1 LSKNKLKR
9 FKDLE
14 AFDRVFQPGYE
25 EVYKTDYVRKGK
37 WAEEVFQNSNHI
49 TLELGCGKGEYTVN
63 LARLFPDRNFIGI
76 DIKGARM
83 WKGAKTAQEEN
94 LNNVAFLRTRIEF
107 LQSFF
112 ARDEVEEIWIT
123 FPDPQ
128 LKRKRNRKRLTA
140 PRFLNTYREFLADN
154 GLVHLKTDSEELH
167 QYTRELVGLN
177 KLQILKQTTDLYHS
191 GFDDE
196 ILSFKTFYEKQFLG
210 EGLKI
215 KYISFQLPSQTQI
228 EEIKD
233 DEQE

>member
-1 LSKNKLKR
+1 MSKNKLKR

-14 AFDRVFQPGYE
+14 AFDKVYQPGYE
-25 EVYKTDYVRKGK
+25 EVYKTDYKLKGI
-37 WAEEVFQNSNHI
+37 WAEEVFQNTNPI

-83 WKGAKTAQEEN
+83 WKGAKEAIEEN

-112 ARDEVEEIWIT
+112 AKDEIDEIWIT

-140 PRFLNTYREFLADN
+140 PRFLNTYRQFLVDN
-154 GLVHLKTDSEELH
+154 GNVHLKTDSEVLH
-167 QYTRELVGLN
+167 QYTRELLVQN
-177 KLQILKQTTDLYHS
+177 NIIILKQTNDLYQS
-191 GFDDE
+191 GFDDK
-196 ILSFKTFYEKQFLG
+196 ILGIKTFYEKQFLD
-210 EGLKI
+210 EGLLI
-215 KYISFQLPSQTQI
+215 TYISFQLPSLTQI